1 MMAPKEE
8 DHISNLREDF
18 TEVARVMKEGLD
30 KVATE
35 IQGMRKDLL
44 EPATGKEQLPMSVAN
59 QVFDSYKFMVKAL
72 IGLLVTVFVWF
83 TGVEPQLPN
92 HARAAS
98 QNEKN

>member
-44 EPATGKEQLPMSVAN
+44 EPATGKEQLPIS
-59 QVFDSYKFMVKAL
+59 
-72 IGLLVTVFVWF
+72 
-83 TGVEPQLPN
+83 
-92 HARAAS
+92 
-98 QNEKN
+98 